1 MIIFCSPKQVASLG
15 TSQDSLRLIRRGQSA
30 MKAPQYQIVSVVG
43 KIVTEEEYQVSHLM
57 RLKVLINGQKE
68 FKYCFEKFTNTDK

>member
-1 MIIFCSPKQVASLG
+1 LFYSPKQVASLG

-43 KIVTEEEYQVSHLM
+43 KIVTEEDYQVIALVGATSL
-57 RLKVLINGQKE
+57 
-68 FKYCFEKFTNTDK
+68 DK

>member
-1 MIIFCSPKQVASLG
+1 
-15 TSQDSLRLIRRGQSA
+15 